1 MKYEQ
6 VSPLQATASHAY
18 AVESLDT
25 LAIREDLRP
34 RLEEAGFPVEALKA
48 VEAYKGQEITG
59 CDVLVCGGKI
69 YRFKQLVGFD
79 QALGQGW
86 LCDTA
91 TGDFIEDTPVI
102 DYDWQDEEFD
112 YCVAAM
118 QRFMSIKNK

>member
-6 VSPLQATASHAY
+6 VSAIQAVASHTY
-18 AVESLDT
+18 SIESIET
-25 LAIREDLRP
+25 LELREDLRP

-59 CDVLVCGGKI
+59 CDILVHDGKV

-112 YCVAAM
+112 YSVAAM